1 MDAQPSQELRHLIQK
16 VSGGAALTED
26 EIRTALDQMTEGAAT
41 PAQMGAFLMALR
53 VRGETVEEIT
63 GAAQMMRARMN
74 SVSVPDGA
82 VDIVG
87 TGGDGTGTFNVS
99 TCAALLPPAPA
110 SRSPSTATVRSRRSS
125 GRLRRARRARRQ
137 ARRAVRD
144 HLALRRTEAGVGF
157 MWAPQHHPAMK
168 HWAPIRGELGIRT
181 IFNLL
186 GPISNPAGV
195 KRQVVGVFS
204 WHWVEPI
211 AHVLKNLGC
220 EHVWV
225 VHGHDGLDELTTTG
239 ATDVA
244 EVKDG
249 KVTVFE
255 VTPADAG
262 LQPAKL
268 SDLKGGDAKYNA
280 AAIRD
285 VLAGK
290 QDAAARHRRA
300 ECRRR
305 PHRCRQGRQ
314 PHGRRRP
321 GRARHRVRCRQAGPG
336 AAGGDLRR
344 VILRAYS
351 PSPRANAG
359 NSRPNA
365 LTGCGRAGS
374 NAGGNEGGARVKPS
388 GRPKLLDHAHI
399 RAGQGGRREEET
411 RPYSRRRRSRS
422 RRFVLEPARRRRAA
436 AQVVALGHVE
446 RRIPTATKW
455 PPR

>member
-1 MDAQPSQELRHLIQK
+1 MDAQPSQELRALIQK
-16 VSGGAALTED
+16 VSGGATLTEI
-26 EIRTALDQMTEGAAT
+26 EIRTALEQMTEGAAT

-63 GAAQMMRARMN
+63 GAAQMLRARMHG
-74 SVSVPDGA
+74 VEVPPGA

-99 TCAALLPPAPA
+99 TCAALIAAGAGVKIAKHGNRSVSSLAGA
-110 SRSPSTATVRSRRSS
+110 SDVLAALGVNLDVPFETISRCV
-125 GRLRRARRARRQ
+125 A
-137 ARRAVRD
+137 
-144 HLALRRTEAGVGF
+144 EAGVGF
-157 MWAPQHHPAMK
+157 MWAPRHHPAMK
-168 HWAPIRGELGIRT
+168 HWAPIRGDLGIRT

-211 AHVLKNLGC
+211 AHVLRNLGC

-262 LQPAKL
+262 LPPAKL
-268 SDLKGGDAKYNA
+268 SDLKGGDAKFNA

-290 QDAAARHRRA
+290 KMPLRDIAVLNAAAA
-300 ECRRR
+300 LI
-305 PHRCRQGRQ
+305 
-314 PHGRRRP
+314 
-321 GRARHRVRCRQAGPG
+321 VAGKATNLPDG
-336 AAGGDLRR
+336 AALAIHSIESG
-344 VILRAYS
+344 A
-351 PSPRANAG
+351 AKQ
-359 NSRPNA
+359 A
-365 LTGCGRAGS
+365 LERLVAITNGRG
-374 NAGGNEGGARVKPS
+374 
-388 GRPKLLDHAHI
+388 
-399 RAGQGGRREEET
+399 
-411 RPYSRRRRSRS
+411 
-422 RRFVLEPARRRRAA
+422 
-436 AQVVALGHVE
+436 
-446 RRIPTATKW
+446 
-455 PPR
+455 